1 MWLRGGCR
9 HNRSRLQCRPGRLD
23 GEYRYLRGGLFGF
36 LSLNLGRGGLSGLG
50 GGLRFLHE
58 FLVRSMNSLLACIQ
72 FLDKPLGRLVAL
84 FSGLPNLLG
93 RFVSA
98 TGAKSACRGYFVAGF
113 PSVRVWKCFHTLL
126 LRLGSLGH
134 ASPRPLPLN
143 GLKLFGFGHLLRE
156 GLLPLPVELDDR
168 LSLVKVVGYAD
179 DLHRDGFHPKRQSR
193 LPTSV

>member
-36 LSLNLGRGGLSGLG
+36 LSLNLGRDGLSSLG
-50 GGLRFLHE
+50 GGLRSLHE

-84 FSGLPNLLG
+84 LSGLPNLLG

-98 TGAKSACRGYFVAGF
+98 PGTKAYGGSDFVAGF
-113 PSVRVWKCFHTLL
+113 AFGPYGNISGGFD
-126 LRLGSLGH
+126 
-134 ASPRPLPLN
+134 
-143 GLKLFGFGHLLRE
+143 GLAGQ
-156 GLLPLPVELDDR
+156 
-168 LSLVKVVGYAD
+168 
-179 DLHRDGFHPKRQSR
+179 HP
-193 LPTSV
+193 